1 MCVAQQSGVEY
12 TLHVRVGGSAAAPA
26 AGMTAANDAPAAAPA
41 DLLSMSSPPTP
52 ATPPAVDLLGGF
64 AAAPTPASAIDLQ
77 VDLGV
82 PAAALPKVDLLGG
95 AGPMAV
101 APASPSALDASLFA
115 MDPAPEAEPEVGAEP
130 EPEPEPEVEP
140 EPSSDP

>member
-1 MCVAQQSGVEY
+1 VCVAQQSGVEY
-12 TLHVRVGGSAAAPA
+12 TLHVRVGGSAAALA

-41 DLLSMSSPPTP
+41 DLLSMSPPPAP
-52 ATPPAVDLLGGF
+52 AT
-64 AAAPTPASAIDLQ
+64 TPASAIDLQ

-115 MDPAPEAEPEVGAEP
+115 MDPTPEAEPEAEAEAESEP
-130 EPEPEPEVEP
+130 EPEAEPV
-140 EPSSDP
+140 PS